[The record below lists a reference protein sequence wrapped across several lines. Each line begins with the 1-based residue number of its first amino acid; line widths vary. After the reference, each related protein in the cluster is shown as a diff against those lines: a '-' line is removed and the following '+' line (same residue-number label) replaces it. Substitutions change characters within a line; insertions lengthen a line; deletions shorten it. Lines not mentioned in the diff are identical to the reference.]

1 MTPDGPIR
9 QILDLA
15 RWAPSGDNTQPWRF
29 EYIDD
34 QHIVLHGFDTR
45 DHCVYDLDGRP
56 SQLSLGA
63 LIETIAMAATTQGL
77 SARFTRRSDA
87 PDITPTFDIEFV
99 RDTAIAPHPLV
110 SSITVRCVQRRA
122 LTTRRLTSAEKA
134 RVEAAAGPG
143 HTVLWLEGLE
153 ARWRA
158 ARLMFRN
165 AKLRLTM
172 PEAYEVHKSVIE
184 WGAAFSEDRMP
195 DQALGASAMTLKSMR
210 WVLQSWDRVRF
221 VNRYLAGTWSPRIEM
236 DLIPA
241 LACAAHMVILAP
253 REPLTIDGYIDAG
266 RAVQRV
272 WLTLTQLGLHQQP
285 EMTPLIFD
293 RYVRQGI
300 RFTGQQEVADGAARL
315 SRELAGVIGTD
326 PSRAV
331 WIGRVG
337 AGTAAHSRSTR
348 LPLSRL
354 EWTGSANA
362 DDPEA
367 AR

>member
-1 MTPDGPIR
+1 MTPDPTIR
-9 QILDLA
+9 QVLDLA

-29 EYIDD
+29 EYVDD
-34 QHIVLHGFDTR
+34 RQVVLHGFDTR

-63 LIETIAMAATTQGL
+63 LIETIAIAATTLGL

-99 RDTAIAPHPLV
+99 RDADVEPHPLAN
-110 SSITVRCVQRRA
+110 SITARCVQRRA
-122 LTTRRLTSAEKA
+122 LSTRRLTTAEKA

-143 HTVLWLEGLE
+143 HTVVWLEGLD

-184 WGAAFSEDRMP
+184 WGATFSEDRMP

-253 REPLTIDGYIDAG
+253 REPVSIDDYIEAG

-293 RYVRQGI
+293 RYVRHGI
-300 RFTGQQEVADGAARL
+300 RFTGEHVVTDGAARL
-315 SRELAGVIGTD
+315 SRQLPGVIGAD

-337 AGTAAHSRSTR
+337 AGTAASSRSTR
-348 LPLSRL
+348 LPLAKL
-354 EWTGSANA
+354 EWLGGANA
-362 DDPEA
+362 DSSAP